1 MESIEM
7 EIAKI
12 AASNWGQA
20 DPTTLEE
27 AKQITD
33 GSEISAAKGIVS
45 VLGLNP
51 ELEARLLDDIYN
63 KESISPEIA
72 SQIKDGFRS
81 NINVF
86 EASETYIG
94 ATSIV
99 NILSVIHDEWVKRFP
114 DKFLQEGRNKEYQF
128 TPLMLLSWE
137 EAKSD
142 LVFLKPILESAGIYV
157 DEKDIEQQFEVMQ
170 KEFLIDNNLTS
181 HESIVSAIN
190 DKKFYPALE
199 GLETKNGGNIQE
211 LIMQSDIAEKM
222 AKQIEK
228 QVSIKSRG
236 DLATDLIKMD
246 NHKLDL
252 LAASFESK
260 VMASKREQLLFK
272 CIGKPYTKE
281 VYDSLTSIF
290 GHTLEIGEAS
300 RISRFEIARKSASPE
315 MDVLGRIKYE
325 IDGEKRKYYSIK
337 ERIIKFGKKWNRPRK
352 DGIRNR

>member
-1 MESIEM
+1 MENSIEM
-7 EIAKI
+7 KIAKI
-12 AASNWGQA
+12 AAQKWEQA
-20 DPTTLEE
+20 EPTTLEE
-27 AKQITD
+27 AKKITD
-33 GSEISAAKGIVS
+33 RSEISAAKGIVS

-51 ELEARLLDDIYN
+51 EVETKLLDNIYN

-72 SQIKDGFRS
+72 SQISAGYIS
-81 NINVF
+81 NIDAF
-86 EASETYIG
+86 GSGAS
-94 ATSIV
+94 SII

-128 TPLMLLSWE
+128 TPLMLLSWK

-142 LVFLKPILESAGIYV
+142 LVFLKPILESAGIQV
-157 DEKDIEQQFEVMQ
+157 DEKDIEAQFEVMQ

-181 HESIVSAIN
+181 HESIVSAIS

-211 LIMQSDIAEKM
+211 LIMQNDIAEKM

-252 LAASFESK
+252 LAASFESR

-281 VYDSLTSIF
+281 VYDVGLSNIC
-290 GHTLEIGEAS
+290 HTNLEITA
-300 RISRFEIARKSASPE
+300 IEIPFY
-315 MDVLGRIKYE
+315 IH
-325 IDGEKRKYYSIK
+325 
-337 ERIIKFGKKWNRPRK
+337 
-352 DGIRNR
+352 

>member
-1 MESIEM
+1 METIEM
-7 EIAKI
+7 KIAKI
-12 AASNWGQA
+12 AAQRWEQA
-20 DPTTLEE
+20 EPTTLEE
-27 AKQITD
+27 AKKITD
-33 GSEISAAKGIVS
+33 CSEISAAKGIVS

-51 ELEARLLDDIYN
+51 ELEPKLLDDIYN

-72 SQIKDGFRS
+72 SQISAGYIS
-81 NINVF
+81 NIDAF
-86 EASETYIG
+86 GSGAS
-94 ATSIV
+94 SII

-142 LVFLKPILESAGIYV
+142 LVFLKPILESAGININ
-157 DEKDIEQQFEVMQ
+157 EKDIEAQFEVMQ

-181 HESIVSAIN
+181 HESIVSAIS

-211 LIMQSDIAEKM
+211 LIMQNDIAEKM

-228 QVSIKSRG
+228 QVPIKSRR
-236 DLATDLIKMD
+236 DLATDLIKME
-246 NHKLDL
+246 NHMADL
-252 LAASFESK
+252 LACSYSFREM
-260 VMASKREQLLFK
+260 VSKREQLLFK

-281 VYDSLTSIF
+281 VYDSLTSIS

-300 RISRFEIARKSASPE
+300 RISRFATARKSASPE
-315 MDVLGRIKYE
+315 MDVPGRIKYE
-325 IDGEKRKYYSIK
+325 IEVEKMKY
-337 ERIIKFGKKWNRPRK
+337 
-352 DGIRNR
+352 